1 MNIFISGAT
10 GYIGSKLA
18 IRLAEAGHNVHAIYR
33 SFPKTKVITHK
44 NIKLFKGDI
53 LDAKSIVDAMKG
65 CDQVYH
71 VAAFAKVWEKDPSNI
86 YRMNIEGA
94 MNVVKAAIDE
104 RVKKIVVTSTAGVFG
119 PSTEGMADEESV
131 PDFYF
136 IDYEKSKAILEK
148 ILLTL
153 ATSGTEIVIVNPSR
167 VFGPG
172 IMSESN
178 GVTRMMEKYLRGKWR
193 FIPGNG
199 KSIGNYAFIDD
210 VVDGHILA
218 MEKGRSG
225 ERYLLGGDN
234 VSYNEFFFLLTRLSG
249 KKYKLFKMPLFLML
263 FISQIMLFFA
273 RNFGLNPPIIPPLV
287 KKFNMNFELNTKK
300 AKEELSYINTPL
312 KEAIAKTVIW
322 LENVKNP
329 KK

>member
-119 PSTEGMADEESV
+119 LQPKVWQMKNQFRISIS
-131 PDFYF
+131 
-136 IDYEKSKAILEK
+136 L
-148 ILLTL
+148 
-153 ATSGTEIVIVNPSR
+153 
-167 VFGPG
+167 
-172 IMSESN
+172 IMKN
-178 GVTRMMEKYLRGKWR
+178 QKQ
-193 FIPGNG
+193 
-199 KSIGNYAFIDD
+199 
-210 VVDGHILA
+210 
-218 MEKGRSG
+218 
-225 ERYLLGGDN
+225 
-234 VSYNEFFFLLTRLSG
+234 FL
-249 KKYKLFKMPLFLML
+249 
-263 FISQIMLFFA
+263 
-273 RNFGLNPPIIPPLV
+273 
-287 KKFNMNFELNTKK
+287 KKF
-300 AKEELSYINTPL
+300 Y
-312 KEAIAKTVIW
+312 
-322 LENVKNP
+322 
-329 KK
+329 

>member
-18 IRLAEAGHNVHAIYR
+18 MHLAEDGHTVHAIYR
-33 SFPKTKVITHK
+33 TLSKTEVIKHK
-44 NIKLFKGDI
+44 NIKLFKADI
-53 LDAKSIVDAMKG
+53 LDAESIVNAMKA

-94 MNVVKAAIDE
+94 MNVVKAAIE
-104 RVKKIVVTSTAGVFG
+104 LHVKKIVITSTAGVFG
-119 PSTEGMADEESV
+119 PSFQGIVNEESV

-153 ATSGTEIVIVNPSR
+153 TASGTEIVIVNPSR
-167 VFGPG
+167 VYGPG

-178 GVTRMMEKYLRGKWR
+178 GVTRMMDKYLKGKWR

-199 KSIGNYAFIDD
+199 SSIGNYVFIDD
-210 VVDGHILA
+210 VVNGHILA
-218 MEKGRSG
+218 MDKGVSG
-225 ERYLLGGDN
+225 EKYLLGGDN
-234 VSYNEFFFLLTRLSG
+234 ISYNEFFDLLAELSG
-249 KKYKLFKMPLFLML
+249 KKYRLFKMPLFFMLMISKAML
-263 FISQIMLFFA
+263 FLA
-273 RNFGLNPPIIPPLV
+273 RNFGVNPAIIPPLV
-287 KKFNMNFELNTKK
+287 RKFNMNFKLSTEK
-300 AKEELSYINTPL
+300 ANKELSYIQTPL
-312 KEAIAKTVIW
+312 KEAFSKTILW
-322 LENVKNP
+322 LNNS
-329 KK
+329 